1 MAKQTGRMTT
11 AALALLFLSVGGAAA
26 ANAAP
31 AESQQNV
38 ADLEG
43 AQWLAPDAD
52 IVAALTET
60 PGECL
65 KPAEDAETTYLMEVG
80 RTAFRSPLLFGGPA
94 ARSGLSCNSCHLD
107 GHDNPEFFVPG
118 LSGAP
123 GTADVT
129 SSLFSKVREDGVHN
143 PLVIPTLV
151 DAAEKTSFGTASPQ
165 PSIEAFTESAVEDE
179 FQGAPPPPA
188 IIKGVA
194 AYVGHLSADACPAQ
208 PVRQSARRA
217 IDDISRAVAAAKAAL
232 ERGDGSTADFLM
244 VSAQHAAGVVNDR
257 YSGPKLADE
266 RAALVG
272 LSRDLGGAR
281 RLAESDPAQGA
292 EALAAVEAVLP
303 EIAENLHK
311 RRKKSLYDVKTL
323 RRALED

>member
-1 MAKQTGRMTT
+1 VTLVNVIRIVGIALA
-11 AALALLFLSVGGAAA
+11 AALLASFLAVAEG
-26 ANAAP
+26 P
-31 AESQQNV
+31 AKNSPPDIGLQ
-38 ADLEG
+38 G
-43 AQWLAPDAD
+43 AQWLSPGAD
-52 IVAALTET
+52 VLAALTET

-65 KPAEDAETTYLMEVG
+65 KPAEDAETAYLMEVG

-194 AYVGHLSADACPAQ
+194 AYVGHLSADACPAA

-217 IDDISRAVAAAKAAL
+217 IDDVSRAVAAAKAAL
-232 ERGDGSTADFLM
+232 ERGDGPTADFLM
-244 VSAQHAAGVVNDR
+244 VSAQHAAGLVHDR

-292 EALAAVEAVLP
+292 EALAAVEAALP